1 MFTNRMAV
9 SLPNFLSLTF
19 MQTSTHRWQKWLGR
33 LERLLT
39 GMNITAPKRKG
50 ALLLHYAGQAVDE
63 ILDTLPDTGGDN
75 DYDTAVVKLNGY
87 FSPQTNIAYE
97 VFNVRQSKQNEDESL
112 DSFHTRLR
120 QLAKTYEFSDINKE
134 IKEHII
140 LTCT

>member
-1 MFTNRMAV
+1 MAK
-9 SLPNFLSLTF
+9 
-19 MQTSTHRWQKWLGR
+19 MAWQTR
-33 LERLLT
+33 
-39 GMNITAPKRKG
+39 APAHWNEYHSSQTKG
-50 ALLLHYAGQAVDE
+50 SALLHYAGQAVDE